1 MCIYPT
7 TWTMWSGSSARISNS
22 VSNRSHRRWLCELG
36 LVRDLYDPLS
46 LDLDTFSRSRLI
58 HVKGSLGFG
67 LRLIVPETTA
77 CLMANLVSHLLSGNS
92 LSSQSYLNNNS
103 YGDYTSR
110 HDTIESSITDESRSI
125 IDANLSPVLDSFIN
139 NIKSTIVSKAEA
151 KMNVVKVP

>member
-1 MCIYPT
+1 M
-7 TWTMWSGSSARISNS
+7 
-22 VSNRSHRRWLCELG
+22 
-36 LVRDLYDPLS
+36 
-46 LDLDTFSRSRLI
+46 FSRSRLI

-151 KMNVVKVP
+151 KALFRSNAAEVNGDVSILTGGSTFYDLATTLEAIQGVVGKASLILASGLHFE